1 MRARLKTGPLL
12 VTLACL
18 LAACAH
24 ASVVATS
31 TGTTVTTTTASV
43 SASSASNTG
52 WVLLGIILIGMEI
65 SNPTRPLAERPP
77 PLDAAR
83 RVNEQDC
90 TQPIVD
96 ASANLKC
103 K

>member
-1 MRARLKTGPLL
+1 MRRLA
-12 VTLACL
+12 TLAVVL
-18 LAACAH
+18 LAGCAH
-24 ASVVATS
+24 SSMVATS
-31 TGTTVTTTTASV
+31 SGTTVTTTSASV
-43 SASSASNTG
+43 SVGSSSSAG
-52 WVLLGIILIGMEI
+52 AWVLLGIILISAEAA
-65 SNPTRPLAERPP
+65 NPTRPLAERPP

-103 K
+103 R